1 MEFIIC
7 NLNCTTIQN
16 LGFMISTHH
25 SLGLT
30 SINKMSTPANNNE
43 SDSNFNSKIRTRHII
58 SDDISKVVSHLSS
71 YFCRDEFTLG
81 LWPSDDVLVD
91 LEWILEKII
100 SHGLCALAEDIE
112 TLEIVGVLCCYIQT
126 MDEEILPFS
135 KLKRYAM
142 KINFGLNTVAVKN
155 SNFWEVINES
165 QYLHVFAFSVHP
177 DWRNAGVGTRL
188 AKDAFFSD
196 EIQTGPHIL
205 ASMFTSPH
213 ENRERAR
220 IQGNARISC
229 EIRYA
234 VMGRKIS
241 V

>member
-1 MEFIIC
+1 
-7 NLNCTTIQN
+7 
-16 LGFMISTHH
+16 
-25 SLGLT
+25 
-30 SINKMSTPANNNE
+30 MSSPANSQE
-43 SDSNFNSKIRTRHII
+43 SDSTFNSKIRTRRII

-100 SHGLCALAEDIE
+100 SHGLCTLAEDIE
-112 TLEIVGVLCCYIQT
+112 TLEIVGVLCCYIQP
-126 MDEEILPFS
+126 MDKEILAFS
-135 KLKRYAM
+135 KLKSYAM

-165 QYLHVFAFSVHP
+165 QYLHVFALSVHP

-205 ASMFTSPH
+205 ASMFTSPYSTKIGKRLGFK
-213 ENRERAR
+213 EMPESVVKYETLSWDGKLVFDSEDLKR
-220 IQGNARISC
+220 QVDGKSC
-229 EIRYA
+229 EILW
-234 VMGRKIS
+234 MDLNTIL
-241 V
+241 